1 MTTTTE
7 LVDSYIDMWNE
18 TDAGRRRALI
28 ARIWTQDARYADPT
42 LKSEGRAG
50 IDAMVQ
56 GVQERFPGF
65 RFRRAGAIDEHNGS
79 LRFVWELG
87 PEGGAAVVKGID
99 IGVLSPE
106 RQLQSIT
113 GFFDQVPQAA

>member
-28 ARIWTQDARYADPT
+28 ARIWTQDARYADPM

-65 RFRRAGAIDEHNGS
+65 KFRRAGAIDEHNGS
-79 LRFVWELG
+79 LRFAWELG

-99 IGVLSPE
+99 IGVLSPD
-106 RQLQSIT
+106 RQLQTIT
-113 GFFDQVPQAA
+113 GFFDQVPKAA